1 MANVLLNF
9 VGHINR
15 FVLSLIC
22 YFAYTFSANVFSSPH
37 LTIKVM
43 ISYRSFSFS
52 SASPF
57 QSHLFRKF
65 LPMQPYPTRR
75 KWFVFSLIL
84 QMFYSTEVGQIF
96 FSSFLSFYPPS
107 SQFCPDYVPLK
118 FLVTLSLLL
127 FFKLDSSY
135 LWLKMINI
143 TVIWAYSSRRY
154 FVSFVK
160 PRAI

>member
-65 LPMQPYPTRR
+65 LPMQQYPTRR
-75 KWFVFSLIL
+75 IFSYSANVLFNCKWSDVLSSL
-84 QMFYSTEVGQIF
+84 
-96 FSSFLSFYPPS
+96 LSLYTPP
-107 SQFCPDYVPLK
+107 SQFCPDYDSLK
-118 FLVTLSLLL
+118 FFGHPLPSLIL
-127 FFKLDSSY
+127 
-135 LWLKMINI
+135 
-143 TVIWAYSSRRY
+143 
-154 FVSFVK
+154 
-160 PRAI
+160 